1 MTFLLE
7 MREKLRNFYGK
18 YEIYVAVAVKFILG
32 IVVFLWINSGI
43 GYLERL
49 NQLAV
54 VLLLALLCAFLPI
67 GVMVAA
73 ACAAAFFGA
82 VAGGLRHLAGI
93 GAAAVFPVLEVCAWA
108 WIQRPFNA
116 AALFFAGAAGNASG
130 NGAFGGAVFLF
141 FRPERRGSFLL
152 RAGHPGEYCS
162 LYVRGGGRGLFQA
175 FVSLEAI
182 GRE

>member
-73 ACAAAFFGA
+73 AC
-82 VAGGLRHLAGI
+82 GLVLLHFSALS
-93 GAAAVFPVLEVCAWA
+93 LEVCA
-108 WIQRPFNA
+108 I
-116 AALFFAGAAGNASG
+116 
-130 NGAFGGAVFLF
+130 
-141 FRPERRGSFLL
+141 
-152 RAGHPGEYCS
+152 
-162 LYVRGGGRGLFQA
+162 
-175 FVSLEAI
+175 
-182 GRE
+182 